1 MRYEPDQSPPQALA
15 LALAA
20 QKVALIISGIV
31 LTPVIVLRAGGS
43 TAELVTWSIFMALVV
58 SGVTTFMQARP
69 LGRLGAGYVLFMGT
83 SGAFISVGVD
93 ALKTGGMALLCSLI
107 VFSSLI
113 QFVMAGRLSTLRRL
127 VTPTVGGTTIM
138 LIGVA
143 VIPIAFSLLDDV
155 PKPAQGRPQW
165 AAFMAALL
173 TFSVIVGLNLFGSR
187 KLRLW
192 SPLLG
197 LLAGMMVCVPAGL
210 VETTPFMDAAWVG
223 LPAWTWPGLD
233 LSFGPGFW
241 SLLPAFL
248 IVTLVGAI
256 ETYGDG
262 IAIQKVSWRKPRA
275 VDFRAVQGA
284 LYVDAVG
291 NLLSGLGGTL
301 PNTTY
306 STSISTVEMTGV
318 ASRRVGMYGGLLL
331 CLLAFSPKVSALL
344 LMVPNPVVGAYLLVL
359 IVLLFMHGLQVA
371 LEDGFTLDK
380 ALVIGLSLWLGMGF
394 QDRRIFPELIPDWA
408 AGLLGNGM
416 VAGTLVAVILTS
428 LLQLKGGFATRL
440 ETALEMQSLG
450 ALQALA
456 RRRAQ
461 ALHWDETSTQRVEL
475 ALEEALALLVEHAG
489 DATSPAPR
497 LRVEMRSAL
506 GALEIELISLPLGVN
521 LKDLP
526 AAALLAETETEESL
540 LGLRVLEAMVED
552 LRHQQY
558 HGIDF
563 LSFRVAPR
571 ERVARV

>member
-1 MRYEPDQSPPQALA
+1 MRYEPDQSPPRGLA
-15 LALAA
+15 TALAA

-43 TAELVTWSIFMALVV
+43 TAGTIAWSIFMALLV

-69 LGRLGAGYVLFMGT
+69 IGRMGAGYVLFMGT

-93 ALKTGGMALLCSLI
+93 ALKAGGMALLGTL
-107 VFSSLI
+107 VVASSLV
-113 QFVMAGRLSTLRRL
+113 QFVMAGRLAMLRRL
-127 VTPTVGGTTIM
+127 VTPTVGGTTVM

-143 VIPIAFSLLDDV
+143 VIPIAFSLLNEV
-155 PKPAQGRPQW
+155 PQPIKEETPFAPL
-165 AAFMAALL
+165 AAALL

-187 KLRLW
+187 PLRLW

-197 LLAGMMVCVPAGL
+197 LIAGL
-210 VETTPFMDAAWVG
+210 LVCLPFGLVDTSAFEEAAWVG
-223 LPAWTWPGLD
+223 LPALAWPGLD
-233 LSFGPGFW
+233 LSFGEGFW
-241 SLLPAFL
+241 SLLPAFI

-275 VDFRAVQGA
+275 VDYRAVQGA
-284 LYVDAVG
+284 LYVDALG

-318 ASRRVGMYGGLLL
+318 AARRVGMYGGLML
-331 CLLAFSPKVSALL
+331 CLLAFSPKISALL
-344 LMVPNPVVGAYLLVL
+344 LLVPNPVVGAYLLVL

-394 QDRRIFPELIPDWA
+394 QDQRIFADLIPSWA

-416 VAGTLVAVILTS
+416 VAGTLVAVLLTA
-428 LLQLKGGFATRL
+428 LLQLKRGISKPL
-440 ETALEMQSLG
+440 ETGLEMRSLG
-450 ALQALA
+450 QVQAYA
-456 RRRAQ
+456 RARTPA
-461 ALHWDETSTQRVEL
+461 WDEASLQRLDL
-475 ALEEALALLVEHAG
+475 ALEEALVLLVEHAQG
-489 DATSPAPR
+489 TPDSAPR
-497 LRVEMRSAL
+497 LRVDVRNELGVLAIEMASV
-506 GALEIELISLPLGVN
+506 PLGVN
-521 LKDLP
+521 LTDLP
-526 AAALLAETETEESL
+526 SQSGSTEAGSEDFL

-558 HGIDF
+558 HGADF
-563 LSFRVAPR
+563 LTFRVTPR
-571 ERVARV
+571 ELLAHA